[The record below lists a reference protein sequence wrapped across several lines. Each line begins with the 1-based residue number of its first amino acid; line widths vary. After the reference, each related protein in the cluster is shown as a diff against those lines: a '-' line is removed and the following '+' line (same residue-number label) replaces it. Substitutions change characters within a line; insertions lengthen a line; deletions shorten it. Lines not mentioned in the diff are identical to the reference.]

1 MSETERLKKVVEEN
15 ESNSRFHNFAEC
27 LCESY
32 QREELVKA
40 VEDAWVAYYV
50 AYDARDDAEDAY
62 DAAYDAR
69 EAACSLLGVYDKE
82 NAK

>member
-40 VEDAWVAYYV
+40 LDTA
-50 AYDARDDAEDAY
+50 
-62 DAAYDAR
+62 
-69 EAACSLLGVYDKE
+69 EAARTAAVDIYAASVAALENYDPI
-82 NAK
+82 NNGDY

>member
-1 MSETERLKKVVEEN
+1 MSETDRLKNVVEEN

-40 VEDAWVAYYV
+40 LDGHGNLRCDGQKKY
-50 AYDARDDAEDAY
+50 
-62 DAAYDAR
+62 
-69 EAACSLLGVYDKE
+69 
-82 NAK
+82 

>member
-40 VEDAWVAYYV
+40 VIDRLRGCSEED
-50 AYDARDDAEDAY
+50 DNNQARLD
-62 DAAYDAR
+62 R
-69 EAACSLLGVYDKE
+69 KE
-82 NAK
+82 QTEKDSIFHGEKNA